1 MPNFPNYTANVPASL
16 HPLNPKHYLL
26 LAYWVFFRPSHLTGY
41 LYQGNPEVYQM
52 GSGRGL
58 LRSWGVRAHRHLYL
72 MGVVCTI
79 ISLLLA
85 SSLLFFYN
93 LGTTQG
99 HTASLNV
106 VAVTPDGRYTI
117 SASAGGLRNA
127 GTLKVWDIDRLAL
140 ANTLAGQKN
149 AIFSAVVTPDGKRVV
164 SGAGDSTVFVWDL
177 QRGQKLY
184 RLEGHGRWVNAVA
197 VTPDGKR
204 AISASADTTLKV
216 WDIEAGKKLRTLEGH
231 TREVNGVVAVSDTVV
246 ISGSDDGVVKVWDVN
261 TGAVL
266 HSLTGHKAA
275 VKKVVGI
282 PGGNRVISPSADGTL
297 KVWDWQRGALVFT
310 LSGHE
315 DGINDV
321 AVTADGQTAVSASAD
336 GTLKVWDLTGGGLRQ
351 TLTGHQGWVNAVA
364 VTGDGKFAVSGSS
377 DHTVKVWDLATGAE
391 LHSLKGHTDWVRS
404 VAVTP
409 DGKFAVSGAG
419 DRFPRMWDITSGKE
433 VPLKTARNTLAVAVV
448 GFNFL
453 SVACLLILILVAA
466 VVFAVGVMAFGVPGA
481 ALAVVVLALIGS
493 VVFGWAFITADMVAV
508 NPAFT
513 QQYGAVTIKPLVA
526 VGAFAV
532 AMGMCFNLAFA
543 VAGRRAS
550 AALMGVVFMV
560 VIAFTVGILEATI
573 LNSSESIARLRFLSG
588 LRVARNFIPV
598 IATVALAETRLLFY
612 PFHFI
617 AALISNFI
625 GKKHPIS
632 WDEMIF
638 VPLPGTVHYLHRQ
651 LQQDETTG
659 MNLLAQVAANPFQR
673 RAAILALHRYI
684 HQAPSPLHTLYRIL
698 ASPVMAEYISP
709 PISQQDW
716 QILPSIK
723 QVLFLQLDR
732 RSVNTSSDWIEQFAQ
747 NLVEFLTWALFFF
760 PRYPKQTPLTAFAS
774 FLAVGTTPHPEVP
787 PSPRPP
793 VSLSSYPGG
802 EEIDRS
808 FAVMATFLS
817 YQELAQITSQIPNMT
832 ANIGDNPIRPLV
844 IKALEQ
850 LSAVSAEI
858 SAYETASEPTAKV
871 LALGRATRML
881 EETNTNIVPE
891 IMEPEK
897 QIIQQI
903 IENWRS
909 SIGRGFVI

>member
-1 MPNFPNYTANVPASL
+1 MITENYLRNPVSGPESALPGVKIVPNFPNYTADVPESL

-52 GSGRGL
+52 GGGRGL

-93 LGTTQG
+93 LGMAQG
-99 HTASLNV
+99 HTASINIV
-106 VAVTPDGRYTI
+106 TVTPDGRYTI

-127 GTLKVWDIDRLAL
+127 GTLKVWDLERGAL
-140 ANTLAGQKN
+140 VNTLVGQKN
-149 AIFSAVVTPDGKRVV
+149 AIFTAVVTPDGKRVV

-177 QRGQKLY
+177 QRGKKLY
-184 RLEGHGRWVNAVA
+184 RLEGHGRWINSVA

-216 WDIEAGKKLRTLEGH
+216 WDIAAGKKLRTLEGH
-231 TREVNGVVAVSDTVV
+231 TREVNGVVAVLDTVA

-266 HSLTGHKAA
+266 HSLTGHKAV

-282 PGGNRVISPSADGTL
+282 PGGNRVISASADGTL

-351 TLTGHQGWVNAVA
+351 TLTGHGGWVNAVA
-364 VTGDGKFAVSGSS
+364 VTPDGKRAVSGSS
-377 DHTVKVWDLATGAE
+377 DHSVKVWDLATGAL
-391 LHSLKGHTDWVRS
+391 LHSLKGHKDWVRS

-409 DGKFAVSGAG
+409 DGKIAVSGAG
-419 DRFPRMWDITSGKE
+419 DRFPKLWDITSGKE
-433 VPLKTARNTLAVAVV
+433 VPLKTAKNTLALAVV
-448 GFNFL
+448 GFNFF
-453 SVACLLILILVAA
+453 SVACLLILILIVA

-481 ALAVVVLALIGS
+481 AFAAVLLALLGS
-493 VVFGWAFITADMVAV
+493 VVFGWVFITADMVAV

-513 QQYGAVTIKPLVA
+513 QQYGAVTINPSVA
-526 VGAFAV
+526 VVAFAV

-543 VAGRRAS
+543 VASRRAS
-550 AALMGVVFMV
+550 TALMGVVFMV
-560 VIAFTVGILEATI
+560 VIAFTVGILQATI
-573 LNSSESIARLRFLSG
+573 LNSSESIARLRFFSG
-588 LRVARNFIPV
+588 WRVVQGLIPV
-598 IATVALAETRLLFY
+598 IGLVALAESRILFY
-612 PFHFI
+612 PAHFI
-617 AALISNFI
+617 AALYSNFT

-638 VPLPGTVHYLHRQ
+638 FPLPGTVNYLHRQ

-659 MNLLAQVAANPFQR
+659 MNLLVQVAANPFQR

-684 HQAPSPLHTLYRIL
+684 HQSPAPLHTLYSIL
-698 ASPVMAEYISP
+698 ASPVMEQYISP

-716 QILPSIK
+716 QILPSTK
-723 QVLFLQLDR
+723 QVLLLQLDK

-747 NLVEFLTWALFFF
+747 NLAEFLTWAIPLF
-760 PRYPKQTPLTAFAS
+760 PRYPKPTPLTGFAS
-774 FLAVGTTPHPEVP
+774 FLGNCHPVS

-793 VSLSSYPGG
+793 VSPSPLLLSWWGG
-802 EEIDRS
+802 
-808 FAVMATFLS
+808 
-817 YQELAQITSQIPNMT
+817 N
-832 ANIGDNPIRPLV
+832 
-844 IKALEQ
+844 
-850 LSAVSAEI
+850 
-858 SAYETASEPTAKV
+858 
-871 LALGRATRML
+871 
-881 EETNTNIVPE
+881 
-891 IMEPEK
+891 
-897 QIIQQI
+897 
-903 IENWRS
+903 
-909 SIGRGFVI
+909 